1 MNCSVRNDRNPSK
14 AQADSPATGH
24 DLSRL
29 RVARNHST
37 FIALPCAVYGRINI
51 LRAGVLILLAVVGGG
66 CATFHL
72 TQEPFAPKGKTLT
85 VISGLTN
92 AGSLTVAQALGD
104 EVGKGSRCN
113 VWFASS
119 PRRLMP

>member
-29 RVARNHST
+29 GVARNHST

-51 LRAGVLILLAVVGGG
+51 LRAGVLILLAVASIGGACAIGVYGARELPWLLVFIVTGVVIVVGY
-66 CATFHL
+66 
-72 TQEPFAPKGKTLT
+72 T
-85 VISGLTN
+85 VFGQLPDYPE
-92 AGSLTVAQALGD
+92 GH
-104 EVGKGSRCN
+104 SR
-113 VWFASS
+113 FFLQK
-119 PRRLMP
+119 RL